1 MINNINRIK
10 KTYNTF
16 LNVNKLRY
24 STSIIS
30 PNILENNNN
39 NNIDDFEQVLKS
51 TKVRMPTSALLL
63 PKKPKVCIGMSGG
76 VDSTITAK
84 LLKLQGFDVT
94 GVFIK
99 SWDEVEDTG
108 RCQGE
113 RDWKD
118 ALEASNFLD
127 IPMYK
132 ADFVKD
138 YWNRVFIDFLKD
150 YKNGLTPNP
159 DVWCNREIKFD
170 LFFDFAKENFGVDY
184 IATGHYSN
192 LYYGEEN
199 VGDNNNNNLQL
210 HRAIDKNKDQTF
222 FLCMTKGERLKQAIF
237 PIGGFTKENI
247 VSFAKTIPN
256 FSKITSKK
264 SSRGICFIGK
274 RPLPDFLSQY
284 MTLEPG
290 EFFDISTN
298 SFIKGKKH
306 KGSVCYTMGQKANI
320 DSLSERYFIVRSDIE
335 RNIVYVCPESQFDQ
349 FSLYYEF
356 NTHSFNWINEIP
368 TEVKSEQGFKGRGI
382 CRHRGDVV
390 NLTIKDTG
398 KTSPIDGS
406 VIYSVNLDRPLR
418 SVASGQIL
426 CLFDRNTDRC
436 FGGGVINSPPLY
448 NPTQF

>member
-1 MINNINRIK
+1 MINNINKTK
-10 KTYNTF
+10 KCYNT
-16 LNVNKLRY
+16 LLSVNKSRY
-24 STSIIS
+24 FTTTSTSTTS
-30 PNILENNNN
+30 PNILENNSF
-39 NNIDDFEQVLKS
+39 DDFNQVLKN
-51 TKVRMPTSALLL
+51 TKVRIPTSALLL
-63 PKKPKVCIGMSGG
+63 PKRPRVCIGMSGG

-99 SWDEVEDTG
+99 SWDEIEDTG

-118 ALEASNFLD
+118 AVEASKFLD

-138 YWNRVFIDFLKD
+138 YWNRVFMDFLKD
-150 YKNGLTPNP
+150 YENGLTPNP

-199 VGDNNNNNLQL
+199 GNNNLQL

-237 PIGGFTKENI
+237 PIGGFAKKDI
-247 VSFAKTIPN
+247 VSFAKTIPD
-256 FSKITSKK
+256 FSNITSKK

-284 MTLEPG
+284 IHLESG
-290 EFFDISTN
+290 NFYDVSTN
-298 SFIKGKKH
+298 SIINGKKH
-306 KGSVCYTMGQKANI
+306 KGAVCYTIGQKANI
-320 DSLSERYFIVRSDIE
+320 GSLSERYFIVRSDIE
-335 RNIVYVCPESQFDQ
+335 SNIVYVCPESQFNS
-349 FSLYYEF
+349 FSLYHEF
-356 NTHSFNWINEIP
+356 NVHSFNWINEIP

-382 CRHRGDVV
+382 CRHRGEVV
-390 NLTIKDTG
+390 DLTIKDTG

-406 VIYSVNLDRPLR
+406 IVYSVNLDQPLR

-436 FGGGVINSPPLY
+436 FGGGVLHSDPLY
-448 NPTQF
+448 KPPIF